1 MNIQFMKDDH
11 ESNTAAYMALFR
23 AVESAR
29 PEEHR
34 LFSDPLAASLLPTSL
49 RFVAK
54 IANLPMIGRIVPA
67 VLDVGWPRTRSS
79 GVVRTRLIDAMVKE
93 AIIDGAGQLVLLGAG
108 FDSRAYRLQQARRV
122 TVFEVDHPDIFSAR
136 NVVLDGVNPR
146 VQRREVSADLAGEWE
161 PALVDAGF
169 DPARPTM
176 WLAEGLFFYLTE
188 DAVRR
193 LLATTARL
201 CLAPARFGADLFGT
215 GLLRLPGM
223 QPLIDQRRGSG
234 QPLPFCTD
242 QPGELLAACGWRTD
256 TLVHPG
262 QARANFGRL
271 PDLPPDW
278 DGGPDPTMSTYLAVA
293 VSHA

>member
-1 MNIQFMKDDH
+1 MTG
-11 ESNTAAYMALFR
+11 TARWIAAAR
-23 AVESAR
+23 ARESAR
-29 PEEHR
+29 PDR
-34 LFSDPLAASLLPTSL
+34 LFNDPWAAALAGAAGRDRLVASEQASGREN
-49 RFVAK
+49 RF
-54 IANLPMIGRIVPA
+54 IP
-67 VLDVGWPRTRSS
+67 
-79 GVVRTRLIDAMVKE
+79 VRTRFFDDLLTAARWAE
-93 AIIDGAGQLVLLGAG
+93 QLVLLGAG
-108 FDSRAYRLQQARRV
+108 MDTRAYRLNLPTDMV
-122 TVFEVDHPDIFSAR
+122 VFEVDHPDIFSAK

-146 VQRREVSADLAGEWE
+146 CQRREVSADLAGEWE

-193 LLATTARL
+193 LLRTTARL
-201 CLAPARFGADLFGT
+201 CLARALFGADIFGT
-215 GLLRLPGM
+215 GLLPLPGM
-223 QPLIDQRRGSG
+223 QPLIDQRRGSS
-234 QPLPFCTD
+234 QPLPLCTD

-262 QARANFGRL
+262 QAGANFGRL